1 MYIAIFFI
9 FVIFLYLHWTTYLLS
24 SWVLLRTDVQNN
36 ELILDATHATYDCE
50 LFSDSSI
57 FIHYLFWFTY
67 WLAVIAILITV
78 IVVLID
84 AVSHIANI
92 ILFWYGSKETTVAVA
107 DVSCTNTN
115 DIESGSEV
123 VIKIS
128 RCKQLHMNQV
138 GILSSAEAIKV

>member
-1 MYIAIFFI
+1 MDN
-9 FVIFLYLHWTTYLLS
+9 LS
-24 SWVLLRTDVQNN
+24 SIVVFLRTDVQNN

-92 ILFWYGSKETTVAVA
+92 ILFWYGSKAVAVA

-138 GILSSAEAIKV
+138 GILSSAEATIKV

>member
-1 MYIAIFFI
+1 MDN
-9 FVIFLYLHWTTYLLS
+9 LS
-24 SWVLLRTDVQNN
+24 SIVVFLRTDVQNN

-92 ILFWYGSKETTVAVA
+92 ILFWYGSKAVAVA

-138 GILSSAEAIKV
+138 GILSSAEVAN

>member
-9 FVIFLYLHWTTYLLS
+9 FVIFLYLHWITYLLS
-24 SWVLLRTDVQNN
+24 SWVFLRTDVQNN

-67 WLAVIAILITV
+67 WLAAIAILIYV

-84 AVSHIANI
+84 AMSYIANI
-92 ILFWYGSKETTVAVA
+92 ILFWCGSKAVAVA
-107 DVSCTNTN
+107 DVPCTNTN

>member
-1 MYIAIFFI
+1 MDN
-9 FVIFLYLHWTTYLLS
+9 LS
-24 SWVLLRTDVQNN
+24 SIVVFLRTDVQNN

-92 ILFWYGSKETTVAVA
+92 ILFWYGSKAVAVA

>member
-9 FVIFLYLHWTTYLLS
+9 FVIFLYLHWITYLLS
-24 SWVLLRTDVQNN
+24 SWVFFRTDVQNN

-50 LFSDSSI
+50 LFADSSI

-84 AVSHIANI
+84 AVSHICQC
-92 ILFWYGSKETTVAVA
+92 ILFWYGTVAAVA
-107 DVSCTNTN
+107 CTNTN

>member
-1 MYIAIFFI
+1 
-9 FVIFLYLHWTTYLLS
+9 LDNLS
-24 SWVLLRTDVQNN
+24 SIVVFLRTDVQNN

-67 WLAVIAILITV
+67 WLAAIAILIYV

-92 ILFWYGSKETTVAVA
+92 ILFWYGSKAVAVA

-138 GILSSAEAIKV
+138 GILSSAEVAN